1 MKIFYLAILILSCSP
16 SRMGKA
22 NYGED
27 GQIKAGTVHT
37 KCTKPSKRYAKGID
51 VKVKGGIDSLNALP
65 FNEFSLGVSQTVT
78 RLADYSSEG
87 LDIDLI
93 LFRLCE
99 ISLNKGFTADQT
111 NMLFSVAMDSW
122 SKKNFSK

>member
-1 MKIFYLAILILSCSP
+1 
-16 SRMGKA
+16 MGKA

-27 GQIKAGTVHT
+27 GKIKAGTVHT
-37 KCTKPSKRYAKGID
+37 NCTKPAKRYAKGID

-65 FNEFSLGVSQTVT
+65 FNEFSLGVSKTVT

-111 NMLFSVAMDSW
+111 NALFSIAMDSW
-122 SKKNFSK
+122 SKKNSSK